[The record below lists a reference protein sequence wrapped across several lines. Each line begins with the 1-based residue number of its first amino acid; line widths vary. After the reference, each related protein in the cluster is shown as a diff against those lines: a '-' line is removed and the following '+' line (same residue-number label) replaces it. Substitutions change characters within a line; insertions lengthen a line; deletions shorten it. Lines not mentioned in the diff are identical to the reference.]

1 MKKKERA
8 FQAGERMSKGTE
20 VEKSMVLQ
28 LGKAREALDKEEAK
42 ELGRIQLM
50 QSRRGLPWEVWR

>member
-28 LGKAREALDKEEAK
+28 LGKTREALDKEEAK
-42 ELGRIQLM
+42 EPG
-50 QSRRGLPWEVWR
+50 